1 MMDTETARKIF
12 SRDRYAALAGIEIVD
27 AGEGFCTARM
37 RVEDKHLNSV
47 NIVHGGA
54 IFTLADLAFAVAS
67 NSRGMVALAINAHIS
82 FLQAVSSGMLTATAT
97 EVDEPG
103 RLGSYDVVVTAEN
116 GNKIA
121 VFSGM
126 VYRKNQKLPLPD
138 ESEPRGT

>member
-1 MMDTETARKIF
+1 MDTETARKIF
-12 SRDRYAALAGIEIVD
+12 SQDRYAALSGIEIVD
-27 AGEGFCTARM
+27 VGEGFCSARM
-37 RVEDKHLNSV
+37 NIEDKHLNSV

-82 FLQAVSSGMLTATAT
+82 FLQAVTGGTLTATAT
-97 EVDEPG
+97 EVEEPG
-103 RLGSYDVVVTAEN
+103 RLGSYDVVVADEN

-126 VYRKNQKLPLPD
+126 VYRKNKKLPIPGETD
-138 ESEPRGT
+138 PKGI